1 MSSIFIQIPSYR
13 DWELPKTVSDAINK
27 ASGQHQLYF
36 GIHNCLLFPEE
47 VVKPESIVD
56 WAHIKYEESI
66 APKNIGVNRS
76 RYIANEFYDGE
87 DYYLQ
92 IDSHMR
98 FVKDWDLKAIK
109 MIDDYIS
116 DGIQKPLITMYPPSY
131 SYADDGK
138 TEILGDFTFLTRILF
153 TENPNQF
160 KETLIPTQTA
170 HKIPDG
176 CVYTAST
183 SGGFIFTLGS
193 FASIKPN
200 QKIAFWGEEPLIA
213 ARAFTHGFDL
223 VVPTEYLAYH
233 LYANNQPYSK
243 IKRNHAWK
251 DFFKEWSPLLTL
263 SDIEYKII
271 FTENRIGPN
280 GFGDKRTL
288 RDYEEFAGLDFTTG
302 EIRQNGWV

>member
-1 MSSIFIQIPSYR
+1 M
-13 DWELPKTVSDAINK
+13 
-27 ASGQHQLYF
+27 
-36 GIHNCLLFPEE
+36 
-47 VVKPESIVD
+47 VKPDSPAG
-56 WAHIKYEESI
+56 WAQIRYEESI
-66 APKNIGVNRS
+66 APNNIGLQKA
-76 RYIANEFYDGE
+76 RYIANELYDGE

-98 FVKDWDLKAIK
+98 FVQDWDLKVIK
-109 MIDDYIS
+109 MIEDYIL
-116 DGIQKPLITMYPPSY
+116 DGIENPLITMYPPSY
-131 SYADDGK
+131 WYEEDGV
-138 TEILGDFTFLTRILF
+138 TEKYDVATNLTRILF
-153 TENPNQF
+153 TENPAKF

-170 HKIPDG
+170 HRIPDG

-183 SGGFIFTLGS
+183 SGGFTFTSGS
-193 FASIKPN
+193 FANIKPN

-213 ARAFTHGFDL
+213 ARAFTHGFNL

-233 LYANNQPYSK
+233 LYASNQSFQK
-243 IKRNHAWK
+243 IRRKHAWK

-280 GFGDKRTL
+280 GFGDKRSL

-302 EIRQNGWV
+302 EVRQDGWV